1 MVQWL
6 GIHLAKR
13 RMQVHP
19 WSGTKIL
26 DAAEPLSLLTKEAYG
41 ATVKT
46 QSSKKKKG
54 GGDGSRTSLAVQWLR
69 LCVPN
74 SGGTDGGTKIV
85 HATRHSLRK

>member
-1 MVQWL
+1 VVQWL

-46 QSSKKKKG
+46 QSSKKKKRG
-54 GGDGSRTSLAVQWLR
+54 GGWGQDFLGGPVVKT
-69 LCVPN
+69 LCSQFRGHRWGN
-74 SGGTDGGTKIV
+74 
-85 HATRHSLRK
+85 

>member
-19 WSGTKIL
+19 WSGTNIL
-26 DAAEPLSLLTKEAYG
+26 DAAEPLSLLTKEAHG

-46 QSSKKKKG
+46 QSSKKKE
-54 GGDGSRTSLAVQWLR
+54 DGSRDFPGGPVVKT
-69 LCVPN
+69 LCSQFRGHRWGN
-74 SGGTDGGTKIV
+74 
-85 HATRHSLRK
+85 